1 MEKTM
6 ARAIYKR
13 MEVGKQY
20 TTRNLFRLLSEAEYY
35 SYIPTEMQGKDVRK
49 IISSEM
55 WKTVEAGYVKTF
67 TEQESL
73 PNVRG
78 LRFDARPNSFTTY
91 TTRYWVRQR

>member
-35 SYIPTEMQGKDVRK
+35 SYIPTEMQGMDVR
-49 IISSEM
+49 
-55 WKTVEAGYVKTF
+55 
-67 TEQESL
+67 
-73 PNVRG
+73 
-78 LRFDARPNSFTTY
+78 
-91 TTRYWVRQR
+91 

>member
-20 TTRNLFRLLSEAEYY
+20 TTSELFRLLSESEYY
-35 SYIPTEMQGKDVRK
+35 SYIPTGMQGKDVRK

-55 WKTVEAGYVKTF
+55 WKTVKAGYVETF
-67 TEQESL
+67 VEQESL

-78 LRFDARPNSFTTY
+78 LRFGAKPKSFTTY